1 MPVVVFETYLLQVGH
16 NTKDKQ
22 DLCMFWICLWNK
34 PSSFWRLTIDQQ
46 SLALLLDCVGG
57 TCQDSL
63 PPAHLPY
70 HLKPPLNWANWVF
83 YKVSYLSCI
92 RGMGIFWSLLP
103 FHPAQSHSLPSRSE
117 VPVSPHRRMWSC
129 ARHCRFP
136 PPFTT
141 VQPSPSAPACK
152 PKWPVWNEAEL
163 VRLRWD
169 RCREGS
175 RGYLRQGR
183 SPPVWAF
190 LAPLLLA
197 AVAAAWQWA
206 WVHLRLSHCSAD
218 GLRLLTTV
226 RHPLF
231 HTPGTS
237 PHRVR

>member
-1 MPVVVFETYLLQVGH
+1 MVFETYLLPVGH

-46 SLALLLDCVGG
+46 SLALLLDCMGG
-57 TCQDSL
+57 MCQDSL

-70 HLKPPLNWANWVF
+70 HLKPLLNWANRVF

-92 RGMGIFWSLLP
+92 CGMGIFWSLLP
-103 FHPAQSHSLPSRSE
+103 FHPAQSHSLPSRSQ
-117 VPVSPHRRMWSC
+117 VPVSPCRRMWSC

-141 VQPSPSAPACK
+141 VQPSSSAPACN

-169 RCREGS
+169 WCREGL
-175 RGYLRQGR
+175 RGISGR
-183 SPPVWAF
+183 AD
-190 LAPLLLA
+190 LLM
-197 AVAAAWQWA
+197 
-206 WVHLRLSHCSAD
+206 RGLSLLHCSWQPWQLPGSEPESTSGCPTAAQMGCGHSPRWD
-218 GLRLLTTV
+218 TPDSI
-226 RHPLF
+226 PLGPP
-231 HTPGTS
+231 HIVPGKS
-237 PHRVR
+237 